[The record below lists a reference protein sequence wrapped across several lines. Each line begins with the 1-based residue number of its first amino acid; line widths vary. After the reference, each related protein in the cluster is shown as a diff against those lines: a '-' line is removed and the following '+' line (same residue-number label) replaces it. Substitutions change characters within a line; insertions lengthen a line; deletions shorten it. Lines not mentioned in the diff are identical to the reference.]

1 MISTLLIAVALA
13 APSPTPT
20 RVYPPEAWATANA
33 IGFER
38 AWANAEARKAGL
50 MWEVTATATATP
62 KPPRLSQA
70 KLEATCVAGG
80 HRWFEGDGF
89 ILERASDRVVGF
101 PVPAYWAAY
110 CRRCG
115 LWKEVKP

>member
-1 MISTLLIAVALA
+1 MILALLVSACLA

-20 RVYPPEAWATANA
+20 QVQVVAAFGAATFHLPPGAW
-33 IGFER
+33 I
-38 AWANAEARKAGL
+38 
-50 MWEVTATATATP
+50 VTATATATP
-62 KPPRLSQA
+62 KPPRLPQA